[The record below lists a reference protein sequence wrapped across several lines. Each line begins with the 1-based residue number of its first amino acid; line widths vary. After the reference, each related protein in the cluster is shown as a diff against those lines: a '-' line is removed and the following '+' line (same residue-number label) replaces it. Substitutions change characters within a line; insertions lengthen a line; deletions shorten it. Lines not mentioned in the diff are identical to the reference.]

1 MNFDYKQLIKPEMNL
16 GAKEKKIRLIAGS
29 LLFLISIIFA
39 KVFLLILALVLI
51 ATGYNGWCPAYS
63 ALGKNSTDPDT

>member
-16 GAKEKKIRLIAGS
+16 GVKEKKIRLIAGS

-39 KVFLLILALVLI
+39 KVFLLLLALVLI

-63 ALGKNSTDPDT
+63 ALGKNSTDSDT